1 MFANGDVVNPG
12 SRATVDMGPN
22 ISSRAKRSNIYT
34 SGDVRRLIE
43 FYVSQGLNSI
53 DIQERISPLT
63 GLSMQDIERLVIE
76 SGGSINPSVNTPAV
90 IDPDAVFVPEPQ
102 AETITTP
109 SGTLPKVTPAGPD
122 LPSIDEIKIQD
133 TSTSGQINTAVA
145 ELQEQKLIAEQELA
159 ELIENNK
166 PKKRLGIP
174 VTMDGEPIM
183 VNDDAIEQ
191 KRQSINQI
199 NQSIEYYK
207 KNPPPVTQEIS
218 IDVEVPSAEEFLK
231 SQPEI
236 TVAEDA
242 EDELPDVGVS
252 DLSVNQY
259 KTSDGKVLNIDPEEF
274 RKILMSENIFEL
286 QAMIQNPEVEYGEN
300 LQEIFRQVVAKRKA
314 KLSKVSPS
322 TFKFGERLEAPLS
335 GGSFVQE
342 IASITSDFGKTIG
355 EGLAN
360 LGVGGISG
368 FMADQD
374 DVKPQDFFKSERFDF
389 DEENITGQSS
399 KLSNQSGVLR
409 MGIGTDV
416 LDGIIGRAS
425 IGEDTTQSLTDI
437 ANEEKTTEEEQ
448 AKIDEA
454 AGDTTGTSTD
464 PAKSADP
471 KQTGKGKEGE
481 EGEEGEK
488 PGGIK
493 VIDQDNNDGA
503 QEISNSLFGNFANF
517 FNSEENLRMARNVG
531 KALTAT
537 GDLTGIGIGAAAAAE
552 ERKLEEE
559 LAEKRAFDLL
569 GKGGLEFKDRKDILD
584 VSTKMN
590 ASIRDY
596 NNATAA
602 EALVDEVMRFANSNE
617 DLTSFASKVG
627 ATVDD
632 LLVAAK
638 LKKGTDVRKLSDTKR
653 AQIALDILT
662 NANIK
667 EILGESGRTI
677 SNIDRDIA
685 TRIAGNLNMK
695 SLQTV
700 AELKTRLQENLKNI
714 TAKKSE
720 AQRNIKS
727 SVRFLYPYDEDL
739 LARDSELYAIFYNEL
754 GFTLPSA
761 SIATAPSSDGAIQ
774 IDATNK

>member
-1 MFANGDVVNPG
+1 MSILNRRMFAIG
-12 SRATVDMGPN
+12 SEGTGQVDSASVQRIMPSPDN
-22 ISSRAKRSNIYT
+22 I
-34 SGDVRRLIE
+34 RRLVE
-43 FYVSQGLNSI
+43 FYVADGMNAT
-53 DIQERISPLT
+53 DIQERLATINKVSIPMAT
-63 GLSMQDIERLVIE
+63 VEKLVIE
-76 SGGSINPSVNTPAV
+76 SGGSVNPSVNTNKFRLP
-90 IDPDAVFVPEPQ
+90 PPPE
-102 AETITTP
+102 TVVTP
-109 SGTLPKVTPAGPD
+109 EGGLPGIVQPAGPD
-122 LPSIDEIKIQD
+122 LPSVDEIKIQD

-183 VNDDAIEQ
+183 VNDEAIEQ

-218 IDVEVPSAEEFLK
+218 IDVEVPSVEEFLK

-259 KTSDGKVLNIDPEEF
+259 KTSDGKIHNIDPAAFAEMLSKESS
-274 RKILMSENIFEL
+274 RIIQGILL
-286 QAMIQNPEVEYGEN
+286 NPNVEYGQNLIDIIEAEALGRSSTLVDPEKIKVGGENVILNPESLGDETLKFLVDVGKEGAEGLYNTLKSLGGSRMVGIFRGREAGQKAAEAGRDEYKDLFDTPLTGQGTIAEN
-300 LQEIFRQVVAKRKA
+300 LA
-314 KLSKVSPS
+314 
-322 TFKFGERLEAPLS
+322 
-335 GGSFVQE
+335 E
-342 IASITSDFGKTIG
+342 IADYGKTGG
-355 EGLAN
+355 ETAGTLDS
-360 LGVGGISG
+360 I
-368 FMADQD
+368 
-374 DVKPQDFFKSERFDF
+374 
-389 DEENITGQSS
+389 
-399 KLSNQSGVLR
+399 VLES
-409 MGIGTDV
+409 
-416 LDGIIGRAS
+416 S

-448 AKIDEA
+448 ATIDEA

-481 EGEEGEK
+481 EGEK

-493 VIDQDNNDGA
+493 VINQDDNAGA

-584 VSTKMN
+584 VQTKMN
-590 ASIRDY
+590 ASIKDY

-632 LLVAAK
+632 LLIAAK
-638 LKKGTDVRKLSDTKR
+638 LKKGTDVTKMKDTKR

-695 SLQTV
+695 SIQSV
-700 AELKTRLQENLKNI
+700 AELKIRLQENLKNI

-739 LARDSELYAIFYNEL
+739 LARDSELNAIFYNEL

-774 IDATNK
+774 IDATK